1 LLLFEEP
8 PSADPHARWCGG
20 CGQQWPRLPDF
31 AAIVGVR
38 DEPPRRAVHNSIANR
53 AEAYNEFQQCMT
65 TTKDTKSTK
74 GSEDE
79 TLDAIF

>member
-1 LLLFEEP
+1 MNSGPTSPRSPVHSFVRG
-8 PSADPHARWCGG
+8 DRWRAG
-20 CGQQWPRLPDF
+20 PATTPD
-31 AAIVGVR
+31 G
-38 DEPPRRAVHNSIANR
+38 VHNSIANR

-79 TLDAIF
+79 TRDAVA